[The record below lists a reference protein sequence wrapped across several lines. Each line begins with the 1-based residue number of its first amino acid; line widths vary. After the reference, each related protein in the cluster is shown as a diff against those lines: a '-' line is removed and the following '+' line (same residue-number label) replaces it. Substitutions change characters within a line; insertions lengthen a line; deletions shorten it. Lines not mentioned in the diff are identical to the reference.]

1 MNQDKKK
8 APSSGVL
15 RAKDTRKVNQMST
28 TKANSPTGEDLRNE
42 GQHIVEVNDSVEAN
56 AGKIIRATLL
66 RFIQTGQPFSADE
79 VREELEGNDAVER
92 AMFKRPNLLP
102 AIIGGASR
110 KGLIEPI
117 GIVKPS
123 RPSRHANRNLIWRAT
138 EQGRAAA

>member
-1 MNQDKKK
+1 MI
-8 APSSGVL
+8 
-15 RAKDTRKVNQMST
+15 
-28 TKANSPTGEDLRNE
+28 PTGEQLRNE

-56 AGKIIRATLL
+56 AGAVIRAVLD
-66 RFIQTGQPFSADE
+66 RFIESGEPFSADE
-79 VREELEGNDAVER
+79 IRDALGGNDAVER

-117 GIVKPS
+117 GIVKPT

-138 EQGRAAA
+138 NRQEVAA